1 MPIFS
6 ASTLGSALAAFIIL
20 TPAAVAGGD
29 NPPPYASA
37 TEAYRQGASAM
48 KAGEVAAAVPALE
61 YAAKRG
67 VLGAQL
73 KLARLYASGHD
84 VPKDD
89 GKAFF
94 YFSRIADA
102 YADIPSSSPIAK
114 YVGESFVALGQYY
127 VDGIPSRSLSPDP
140 GYAAGLFRHA
150 GAYFGSAEAQY
161 QLGRLYLT
169 GTGVEKNPTIA
180 ANWLAMAA
188 RKQHAAAQA
197 VLGELL
203 WRGDGVSHRQAR
215 GLALL
220 TLANENAQVERPRT
234 RIGSASS
241 IKRPS
246 PTPTTRPANR
256 PRPCCRNSVV
266 RSGRPRPLPRSC
278 RTTRWRRPR
287 RPTPFP
293 SLPGLRCPRHRSL
306 SSVRWMWCHP
316 PPWACPSASALRTLG
331 STSGPK
337 ATAPRRSARDRT
349 VSPSCVGWDRSRM

>member
-20 TPAAVAGGD
+20 TPAVVAGGD

-114 YVGESFVALGQYY
+114 YVGESFVALGRYY
-127 VDGIPSRSLSPDP
+127 VDGIPSRALSPDP

-220 TLANENAQVERPRT
+220 TLANENARSNGRDSDWIGQLYQEAFAHADNAT
-234 RIGSASS
+234 RKQAE
-241 IKRPS
+241 
-246 PTPTTRPANR
+246 AL
-256 PRPCCRNSVV
+256 
-266 RSGRPRPLPRSC
+266 LPQLGGPK
-278 RTTRWRRPR
+278 RTT
-287 RPTPFP
+287 
-293 SLPGLRCPRHRSL
+293 
-306 SSVRWMWCHP
+306 
-316 PPWACPSASALRTLG
+316 
-331 STSGPK
+331 
-337 ATAPRRSARDRT
+337 ATAAKVMPNDQMASTPPTHAVSKPAGPALSAAQEPQLGPVD
-349 VSPSCVGWDRSRM
+349 VVPPAAMGMSVGFGAPDAGLDLRP

>member
-6 ASTLGSALAAFIIL
+6 ASTLGNALAAFIL
-20 TPAAVAGGD
+20 LAPAAVGGAD
-29 NPPPYASA
+29 NPPPYTSA

-48 KAGEVAAAVPALE
+48 KDGEVAAAVPALE

-73 KLARLYASGHD
+73 KLARLYASGQD

-89 GKAFF
+89 AKAFY
-94 YFSRIADA
+94 YFQRIADQ

-127 VDGIPSRSLSPDP
+127 VGGIPAMSLQPDP

-150 GAYFGSAEAQY
+150 GAYFGNAEAQY

-169 GTGVEKNPTIA
+169 GAGVEKSPTIA

-197 VLGELL
+197 MLGELL
-203 WRGDGVSHRQAR
+203 WRGEGVSHREAR

-220 TLANENAQVERPRT
+220 TLANENAQGAARDTDWIGQLYQEAFAHADNATRKEAEDMLPQLGGPNRT
-234 RIGSASS
+234 AATAAKATSSNRMAAPASHAVS
-241 IKRPS
+241 K
-246 PTPTTRPANR
+246 
-256 PRPCCRNSVV
+256 
-266 RSGRPRPLPRSC
+266 
-278 RTTRWRRPR
+278 
-287 RPTPFP
+287 
-293 SLPGLRCPRHRSL
+293 
-306 SSVRWMWCHP
+306 
-316 PPWACPSASALRTLG
+316 PSAPALSAANQPQLG
-331 STSGPK
+331 PVDVVPPAAMGMS
-337 ATAPRRSARDRT
+337 
-349 VSPSCVGWDRSRM
+349 VGFGAQDDGLGLQP

>member
-1 MPIFS
+1 MPMFS

-89 GKAFF
+89 AKAFY
-94 YFSRIADA
+94 YFQRIANA

-114 YVGESFVALGQYY
+114 YVGESFVALGRYY
-127 VDGIPSRSLSPDP
+127 VDGIPAVSLAPDP
-140 GYAAGLFRHA
+140 AYAAGLFRHA
-150 GAYFGSAEAQY
+150 GAYFGNAEAQY
-161 QLGRLYLT
+161 RLGRLYLT
-169 GTGVEKNPTIA
+169 GTGVEKSPTIA

-188 RKQHAAAQA
+188 RKQHAGAQA
-197 VLGELL
+197 ILGELL
-203 WRGDGVSHRQAR
+203 WRGEVVSHKEAR

-220 TLANENAQVERPRT
+220 TLANEN
-234 RIGSASS
+234 SASGGADAEW
-241 IKRPS
+241 IGQLYQQAFAHADNA
-246 PTPTTRPANR
+246 TRKQAEAL
-256 PRPCCRNSVV
+256 
-266 RSGRPRPLPRSC
+266 LPQ
-278 RTTRWRRPR
+278 
-287 RPTPFP
+287 
-293 SLPGLRCPRHRSL
+293 
-306 SSVRWMWCHP
+306 
-316 PPWACPSASALRTLG
+316 LG
-331 STSGPK
+331 GPK
-337 ATAPRRSARDRT
+337 RTVTTAATAAKATSTDRMAAPPTHAIAKPATPALSAADQPPQLGP
-349 VSPSCVGWDRSRM
+349 VDVMPPAAMGMSVGFGAPDAAVGYRP

>member
-20 TPAAVAGGD
+20 TPAVVAGGD

-102 YADIPSSSPIAK
+102 YADISSSSPIAK

-161 QLGRLYLT
+161 QLGRLYLA

-197 VLGELL
+197 ILGELL
-203 WRGDGVSHRQAR
+203 WRGEGVSQREAK

-220 TLANENAQVERPRT
+220 TLANENARSSGREPEW
-234 RIGSASS
+234 IGQLYQEAFAHADN
-241 IKRPS
+241 
-246 PTPTTRPANR
+246 TTRKEAEALLPQLGGPNQRSATVAKVTPSDRMATPPTHAVSKPAA
-256 PRPCCRNSVV
+256 PALSAAQEPQLGPVDVVPPAAMGMSVGFGV
-266 RSGRPRPLPRSC
+266 PDGGL
-278 RTTRWRRPR
+278 
-287 RPTPFP
+287 
-293 SLPGLRCPRHRSL
+293 GLRP
-306 SSVRWMWCHP
+306 
-316 PPWACPSASALRTLG
+316 
-331 STSGPK
+331 
-337 ATAPRRSARDRT
+337 
-349 VSPSCVGWDRSRM
+349 